1 MRHRLAIGL
10 LSLLLATALR
20 AQTPE
25 QLLTHARHSIGS
37 MNGTFEGWMI
47 VGNGQTKVPFLVT
60 AKSDGTFTYKFFDPA
75 ESLPI
80 RVGTPA
86 GIAPDKFSRVI
97 RNTGV
102 TPEDLSLWQ
111 LSWPSARPI
120 EDKMSNGLKFH
131 VVTVANPSDKGVY
144 GAAEI
149 WIHQKSLA
157 LFRIDAFDRSG
168 KLARKMEVQKI
179 RNFGEQRIAEQMRLS
194 TFSGGKKTAS
204 TYVQL
209 VNQRN

>member
-1 MRHRLAIGL
+1 MRFPLFAALAP
-10 LSLLLATALR
+10 LLLATAAQ
-20 AQTPE
+20 AQTPG
-25 QLLTHARHSIGS
+25 QLLTHARSSIGS

-47 VGNGQTKVPFLVT
+47 VGNGQTKVPFLIT

-75 ESLPI
+75 EALQI
-80 RVGTPA
+80 RVGTSA
-86 GIAPDKFSRVI
+86 GIPQDKFTKEI

-102 TPEDLSLWQ
+102 THEDLSLWP
-111 LSWPSARPI
+111 LSWPSKGQA
-120 EDKMSNGLKFH
+120 DSKMSNGLKFH
-131 VVTVANPSDKGVY
+131 VVTVTNPSNKGSY
-144 GAAEI
+144 GAAEV

-168 KLARKMEVQKI
+168 NLARKMEVQKI
-179 RNFGEQRIAEQMRLS
+179 RNFGDQRIAEQMRLS
-194 TFSGGKKTAS
+194 SYSDGKKTAS